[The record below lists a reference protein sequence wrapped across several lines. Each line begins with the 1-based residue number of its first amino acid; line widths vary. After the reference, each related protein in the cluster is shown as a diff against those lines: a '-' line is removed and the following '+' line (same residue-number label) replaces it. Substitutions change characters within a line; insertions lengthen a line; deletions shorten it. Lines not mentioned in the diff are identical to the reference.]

1 MGDLVVLDVVPTE
14 LEANLICSILR
25 DVRIECFHRPT
36 NQSVGAGDGWPL
48 AGPREIVVHAEDAK
62 SARGTLELQR
72 DSR

>member
-25 DVRIECFHRPT
+25 DSGIECLHRPT

-48 AGPREIVVHAEDAK
+48 AGPREIVVPAELIV
-62 SARGTLELQR
+62 SAREALQEQMR
-72 DSR
+72 H